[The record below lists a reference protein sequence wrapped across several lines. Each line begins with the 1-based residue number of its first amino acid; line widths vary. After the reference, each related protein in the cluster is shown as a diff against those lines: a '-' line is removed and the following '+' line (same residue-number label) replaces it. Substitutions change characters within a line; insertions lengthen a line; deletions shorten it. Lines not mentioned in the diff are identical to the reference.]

1 MKLTITDKK
10 LKNQVIRFLM
20 VDNQQITFNTIVQ
33 RLEQHL
39 QGIQG
44 KLLDDLASFEK
55 MLNLQWDVIIFHTA
69 YDFNIQQAIEVIK
82 QKEKHIPI
90 IVVSDLDCKSDDALA
105 LLKLGIFQIVNIKHL
120 DHLALNL
127 HRATIFSRLIRR
139 EQQLTVEIDKLQQQ
153 TQTLVETTE
162 YAVAIFQEGIHIS
175 HNVQYAALFG
185 EQKSDA
191 FVGLPILDI
200 IQPENTQ
207 EFKQFFK
214 RMEKGDFTQ
223 PSLTVRCLNPDSKEN
238 NLSLQFSATEFDD
251 DAALQLVIIN
261 DVDNSKVA
269 QDSNCDGFATLQDLY
284 EQLNFSFVQNSK
296 LALLVFS
303 VQECALNLFE
313 SDWNSSLLYF
323 KQIHQALHTLCGQ
336 DVIRIAENVYVA
348 LDTNVLQH
356 NLTEYLSTLQQQLPR
371 TLDVNGQLYPVHIQL
386 GAQLLEQLPQLE
398 ELSGLLQHLFKQT
411 LSIESTPTFA
421 LAEKESEVT
430 PISFGETI
438 IEQQP
443 QTSTLSF
450 GEPSEYGFVNQN
462 TSLSGG
468 ALAETDLHTA
478 LLQQLDQNTI
488 QLQFQQIY
496 DKEDIDTHIYEVSA
510 YFNHDNQ
517 NIDLDQLDLLKSNTE
532 LAVKVDRWVL
542 VEASKRLHQFLSNC
556 PKARIIVPLH
566 AASLEDNSL
575 LSLLSKLVNLINSKY
590 TRPLMLQFN
599 EQDVLTN
606 LDAAAKFLQI
616 IQEQN
621 IGLTIS
627 DFGHS
632 MYCVNILQQL
642 NIKFAKLSPDFT
654 QLLSSDDGL
663 VELQEKLDGYKE
675 HNEEVLFLLPELNE
689 MNDFANAW
697 NVDVRYL
704 QGNYYQAQQNEF
716 INSAG

>member
-69 YDFNIQQAIEVIK
+69 YDFNIQQAIDVIK
-82 QKEKHIPI
+82 QKDKHIPI

-105 LLKLGIFQIVNIKHL
+105 LLKLGIFQIVNIAHL

-175 HNVQYAALFG
+175 HNEQYAVLFG
-185 EQKSDA
+185 EKESDE

-214 RMEKGDFTQ
+214 RLEKGDFTQ
-223 PSLTVRCLNPDSKEN
+223 PTLTVHCLNPESKEK
-238 NLSLQFSATEFDD
+238 NLSLQFSATEYDD
-251 DAALQLVIIN
+251 ETALQLVIIN
-261 DVDNSKVA
+261 EVDNNKTV
-269 QDSNCDGFATLQDLY
+269 QNTTCDGFVTLQDIY

-296 LALLVFS
+296 LALFVFS
-303 VQECALNLFE
+303 VQEFTPNLFD
-313 SDWNSSLLYF
+313 SDWDSSLLYF
-323 KQIHQALHTLCGQ
+323 QQIQRMLSALCGQ
-336 DVIRIAENVYVA
+336 DVARVAENVYVT
-348 LDTNVLQH
+348 LNTSISQQH
-356 NLTEYLSTLQQQLPR
+356 LSQYLNTLQQQLP
-371 TLDVNGQLYPVHIQL
+371 TTIDVAGQIYPVQIKL
-386 GAQLLEQLPQLE
+386 GAQLLEQLPQLD
-398 ELSGLLQHLFKQT
+398 ELSSLVQRLFKQT
-411 LSIESTPTFA
+411 LSTDNTTTFT
-421 LAEKESEVT
+421 LSEQQVEAA
-430 PISFGETI
+430 PISLGETI
-438 IEQQP
+438 TEQLP
-443 QTSTLSF
+443 SHTLSF
-450 GEPSEYGFVNQN
+450 GEPSIDSLGSPASPLSN
-462 TSLSGG
+462 T
-468 ALAETDLHTA
+468 LATTDLHTA

-510 YFNHDNQ
+510 SFNHDNQ
-517 NIDLDQLDLLKSNTE
+517 NINLDELDLLKSNAE

-566 AASLEDNSL
+566 AASLEDSSL

-627 DFGHS
+627 DFGRS

-689 MNDFANAW
+689 MNAFANAW

-704 QGNYYQAQQNEF
+704 QGNYYQAKQNEF
-716 INSAG
+716 INNAG